1 MLHRHAPVEWV
12 AKGQYSQLAV
22 SEEKQL
28 LPGAHIRTAR
38 FARIWRGRTT
48 RERADAYLRYWREEG
63 GLFPLANNA
72 LAVQMLRE
80 DHDDVTEFITVT
92 WWPSIESMGTF
103 PDSDPT
109 HVMSLPRDAEFLI
122 EVPERVQILEVVNAK
137 ERAG

>member
-1 MLHRHAPVEWV
+1 M
-12 AKGQYSQLAV
+12 
-22 SEEKQL
+22 
-28 LPGAHIRTAR
+28 PGAHARTAK

-48 RERADAYLRYWREEG
+48 RELADAYLRYWREEG

-103 PDSDPT
+103 PDADPT
-109 HVMSLPRDAEFLI
+109 RVKSLPRDADFLI
-122 EVPERVQILEVVNAK
+122 ELPDRVQILEVVNAK
-137 ERAG
+137 ERARA